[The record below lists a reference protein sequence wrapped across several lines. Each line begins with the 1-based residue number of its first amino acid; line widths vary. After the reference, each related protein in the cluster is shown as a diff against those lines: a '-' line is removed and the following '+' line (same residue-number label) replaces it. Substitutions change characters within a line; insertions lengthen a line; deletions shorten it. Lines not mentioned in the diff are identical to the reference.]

1 MINNNFTILP
11 GYISKMT
18 DIREL
23 LAKNIKKFRK
33 IRGFSQEIL
42 AEKAF
47 TSTTHIGMIE
57 IGKKFPSPKML
68 EQIAEALGVDTP
80 ELFTTET
87 VFFLPSNDKS
97 VELLYHDIVNDFR
110 LFEESVTKKILAL
123 NLKET

>member
-1 MINNNFTILP
+1 
-11 GYISKMT
+11 MT

-33 IRGFSQEIL
+33 IRGFSQESL

-80 ELFTTET
+80 ELFTTEA
-87 VFFLPSNDKS
+87 VFLISSNNKS
-97 VELLYHDIVNDFR
+97 IESLYQDIVNDFR
-110 LFEESVTKKILAL
+110 SFEKSVTKKILDL